1 MSTRIRK
8 ALPEDAAAIYEIE
21 NEISRHPWTEDQIR
35 EEIEFSQAYT
45 CVAETGGRIAGFATM
60 QNAAEFA
67 HINELGVLS
76 SQRRRGLGRRIMED
90 LIREAEERGCDTVS
104 LEVRRSN
111 DPALSLYRSFGFR
124 QEGVRRDFYR
134 DPQEDALVLVKK
146 LKEETD

>member
-1 MSTRIRK
+1 MSIMIRR
-8 ALPEDAAAIYEIE
+8 ALPEDAAAIYGIE

-35 EEIEFSQAYT
+35 EEIEFCQAYT
-45 CVAETGGRIAGFATM
+45 CVAETGGRIVGFATM

-67 HINELGVLS
+67 HINELGVLA

-111 DPALSLYRSFGFR
+111 APALALYRSFGFR